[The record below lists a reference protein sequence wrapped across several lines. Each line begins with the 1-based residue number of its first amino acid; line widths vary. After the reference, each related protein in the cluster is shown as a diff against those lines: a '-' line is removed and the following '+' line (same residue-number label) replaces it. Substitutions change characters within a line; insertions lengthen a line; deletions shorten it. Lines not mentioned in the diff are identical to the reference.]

1 MATND
6 DLQTALREAGRL
18 VRGGRLLVIGSQ
30 SLLGTYSHD
39 ELPAEATASLEFDV
53 AVFGDIDSQ
62 AADRID
68 GALGEWSGFHDAH
81 GFYVQ
86 GVDVDTAVLPA
97 RWHDRLTRVPV
108 LEAPDVEALCLDP
121 HDTCAA
127 KLARN
132 EQRDRVFVEAL
143 VGSGLIDPSLLAE
156 RIGAIP
162 DDRLEAARKR
172 VVLAFVRSLAPR

>member
-1 MATND
+1 M
-6 DLQTALREAGRL
+6 
-18 VRGGRLLVIGSQ
+18 IGSQ

-86 GVDVDTAVLPA
+86 GVDVDTAVLPLG
-97 RWHDRLTRVPV
+97 WQERLMRVAV
-108 LEAPDVEALCLDP
+108 VAAPEVEAMCLEP

-132 EQRDRVFVEAL
+132 EQRDRVFVGAL
-143 VGSGLIDPSLLAE
+143 VGAGLIDRSLLAE
-156 RIGAIP
+156 RIVAIP

-172 VVLAFVRSLAPR
+172 VVLAFVRSLEPR